1 MASRPPL
8 NEIVRALRRVN
19 IQGSLFG
26 QTVAI
31 RLGLSESDVEAL
43 EMLLESGSATAGR
56 LAELMGLTTG
66 AVTRMVDRLE
76 QAGYVRRVADP
87 VDRRRV
93 IVEPVPERIATVRD
107 LVDAG
112 ATAAIRELG
121 RYSPDQLGAIQ
132 DFLERMAETTRIE
145 RERMREG
152 TGDAGSAPIE
162 SEHAAPVGGLRDA
175 RLLFRSGASEV
186 TIDGDRSLV
195 ELYRGRFEGTVP
207 QVRLRDGIV
216 SIQYRGGLLD
226 FRRRKAWLTLNA
238 SIPWALEFQ
247 GGTAGLQARLEEVSL
262 RSVDIS
268 GGAARLDVS
277 LGRPLG
283 IVPITIQ
290 GGAADIRIR
299 RPASAAVRLQV
310 EGGASRLELDGQK
323 ISGTSGAVMA
333 SPGAAESPDRY
344 AIRVVGG
351 VSHVTVG
358 TSG

>member
-1 MASRPPL
+1 
-8 NEIVRALRRVN
+8 
-19 IQGSLFG
+19 
-26 QTVAI
+26 
-31 RLGLSESDVEAL
+31 
-43 EMLLESGSATAGR
+43 
-56 LAELMGLTTG
+56 
-66 AVTRMVDRLE
+66 
-76 QAGYVRRVADP
+76 
-87 VDRRRV
+87 
-93 IVEPVPERIATVRD
+93 
-107 LVDAG
+107 
-112 ATAAIRELG
+112 
-121 RYSPDQLGAIQ
+121 
-132 DFLERMAETTRIE
+132 
-145 RERMREG
+145 MREG

-162 SEHAAPVGGLRDA
+162 SEHAAPVGGLHDA

-268 GGAARLDVS
+268 GGAARLDVL
-277 LGRPLG
+277 LGRPVG

-290 GGAADIRIR
+290 GGASDIRIR
-299 RPASAAVRLQV
+299 RPASAPVRLQV